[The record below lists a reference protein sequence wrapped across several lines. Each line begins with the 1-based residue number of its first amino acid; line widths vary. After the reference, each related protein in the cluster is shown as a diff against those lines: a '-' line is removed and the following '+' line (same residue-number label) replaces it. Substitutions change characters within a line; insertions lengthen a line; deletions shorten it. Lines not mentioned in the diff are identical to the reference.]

1 MTIHVQHWNHHELKA
16 TANDRAA
23 TQAYNFFS
31 STHQRRDIFLPR
43 YILRDWANEKA
54 VQILKRL
61 GDVVVRGKT
70 RVGTDYVNQYSCI
83 FDRKMIEERR
93 VSCSKVRQQES
104 VPAEMLSNLERAKAG
119 NYFLDLTYG
128 L

>member
-1 MTIHVQHWNHHELKA
+1 MTELQLKR
-16 TANDRAA
+16 TISSLQPINDG
-23 TQAYNFFS
+23 TS
-31 STHQRRDIFLPR
+31 SCPGISYVTGRTR
-43 YILRDWANEKA
+43 
-54 VQILKRL
+54 KRL
-61 GDVVVRGKT
+61 GDVVVCGKT

-83 FDRKMIEERR
+83 FDPKMIKERR